1 MPTMS
6 RMTVWRRMSSTR
18 LLDWAVELAIKA
30 DVSIS
35 SEVDRLIET
44 TLKQFDR
51 AGVQKQ
57 ARSSDP

>member
-1 MPTMS
+1 MGGRAM
-6 RMTVWRRMSSTR
+6 
-18 LLDWAVELAIKA
+18 AIKA

-35 SEVDRLIET
+35 GEVDRLIET